1 MTQSLLVEYLNSK
14 FQDNIPEID
23 KILFDSDDVTKI
35 DFENCNYVIFFK
47 TTILTENDIK
57 IPNYILSKK
66 KDCNIIISTIFL
78 APKFAHYLLS
88 NQMNSII
95 FTTLYFNEFFVKY
108 DGIIKKDETLFN
120 EKKSEILRI

>member
-1 MTQSLLVEYLNSK
+1 MK
-14 FQDNIPEID
+14 DR
-23 KILFDSDDVTKI
+23 ILFDSDDVTKM

-108 DGIIKKDETLFN
+108 DEIIKKYETLFN
-120 EKKSEILRI
+120 EKESEIYFKELAKRNLNNLS